1 MMDGVKTI
9 LIGGLAAFLEIAG
22 CFSFWA
28 WRRLDHS
35 PLWLLPGV
43 VCLTAFAFLL
53 TLLEPHWA
61 GRSFAG
67 YGGLYIISALIW
79 MAYVEDQNPDL
90 WDLGGAGLCLL
101 GAGLILFGPRG

>member
-43 VCLTAFAFLL
+43 VCL
-53 TLLEPHWA
+53 
-61 GRSFAG
+61 GDVYKRQG